1 MNDKTFS
8 LAINT
13 AQRVLSGS
21 SVLRTNV
28 IFSYGV
34 GLAAF
39 IPALALRFALEI
51 AIPNFPYITFFPAV
65 IISAFLA
72 GYRAAVLCAVL
83 SILSAWYWFVDPLV
97 PFSTS
102 FGSIVGLGLFVFII
116 AVDIATIEV
125 ASRVVDRLARQEAQ
139 LNTIVETVPVGL
151 IMAEFPSGRIVGG
164 NKSIEQMLRHPV
176 LYSPDTDSYGEWVS
190 FHDDGSRVKGNEY
203 PLAAI
208 MLRGEENPSINV
220 QYQRGDGSKAWI
232 SIVARPVRDSG
243 GRITGGVAALIDIDE
258 QHKTRTALNEALKA
272 KEVLLYEVNHRIKN
286 SLQLISSFLLL
297 GASKIDNRDG
307 RLAVMVARDK
317 VDIIARLHELLY
329 ESGNHDRVD
338 LKNALE
344 DIVRHLV
351 LSAGRED
358 VNLELIFSGDLEMNI
373 RHASPLVMAVNEII
387 TNSLKYGLGSE
398 EPKLTICASNIND
411 EIKLSIR
418 DNGPGITATTTE
430 KKPGMGSEI
439 VKGLISQMRGTL
451 VVESDSSGTANVL
464 TVPVNPPSSDSKGTG

>member
-1 MNDKTFS
+1 M
-8 LAINT
+8 
-13 AQRVLSGS
+13 
-21 SVLRTNV
+21 
-28 IFSYGV
+28 
-34 GLAAF
+34 
-39 IPALALRFALEI
+39 
-51 AIPNFPYITFFPAV
+51 
-65 IISAFLA
+65 
-72 GYRAAVLCAVL
+72 LCAVL
-83 SILSAWYWFVDPLV
+83 SILSAWYWFVDPFV

-102 FGSIVGLGLFVFII
+102 FSSIVGLGLFVFII

-151 IMAEFPSGRIVGG
+151 ILAEFPSGRIVGG
-164 NKSIEQMLRHPV
+164 NKYIEQMLRHPV

-190 FHDDGSRVKGNEY
+190 FHNDGSRVKGNEY

-208 MLRGEENPSINV
+208 MLRGEENPSIDV
-220 QYQRGDGSKAWI
+220 QYQRGDGSKAGI

-358 VNLELIFSGDLEMNI
+358 VNLKLIFSGDLEMNI

-464 TVPVNPPSSDSKGTG
+464 TVPVNPPSSDAKGTG